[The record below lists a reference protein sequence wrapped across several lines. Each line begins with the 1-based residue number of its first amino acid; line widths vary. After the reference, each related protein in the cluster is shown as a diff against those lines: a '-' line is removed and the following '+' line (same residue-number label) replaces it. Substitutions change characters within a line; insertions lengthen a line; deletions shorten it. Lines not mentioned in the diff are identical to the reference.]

1 MPAEPTPTRVRRRAT
16 EACTFCRKRK
26 VRPTTP
32 PLPQFPS
39 HTWSE
44 IKCNGQKPKCIN
56 CQTYEKDCVYEPVP
70 DVTKAAGR
78 QRHQRTKTRSVK
90 ARTESP
96 ARQTSAPAASSNGDS
111 SEAASSSQQAVTT
124 RDGAQPRHQSWDPSP
139 RPMDSGVARVVV
151 LANGESTYHGRTSA
165 LFEDNAQERPV
176 EQEVQPRMP
185 DHWVERGLIA
195 EAAKQRQLEEIH
207 FAKGQLDFD
216 GVDPDLGMHL
226 LSLHWNRQHH
236 SFLITY
242 RPAFMRDMACGGPY
256 FSKLLLNA
264 IYFGSSKFSP
274 RLEVRKDVNDVR
286 TAGWR
291 YRERVRELVGGSLD
305 RSDITTIQALLVMT
319 NSLFALGD
327 ERSAA
332 WLYAGLAFRMLI
344 DLGLHVDLTNSHQFS
359 DEDLEIRRRV
369 FWGAFVV
376 DKIQSLYQ
384 GRPVTLK
391 ENDAMVP
398 IKFIDTYSE
407 LEFWQ
412 PFAYSTSRN
421 DYAGSPAYSISTFTA
436 LCKLS
441 IVMSDVMSTIYT
453 VRTTDQSPAELSKVL
468 DKLQKKLRDWH
479 TALPDH
485 LKPEVANAPDATVP
499 PPHVLSLHAMYHVL
513 VILLHRPFVADG
525 HLYNTFRS
533 ISVDSVIKCS
543 AAASSIC
550 SLLRAYHR
558 AFSVRRAPYLISYA
572 TYVAAT
578 IHCRI
583 AAKNGKGSAAY
594 VNLMTCLSRLN
605 RRIGYEGLENTGSA
619 QTETSPNQE
628 MQPVELSGSAVPSP
642 GSDWINID
650 GIIQSFLREGD
661 FNAGSEPTMYSQYP
675 QKIPQVDGE
684 HYLHTST
691 GQQPVYFPQGFP
703 AGGLNSF
710 PTPVPGAGDIEGGN
724 SWQQTSF
731 WPANQ
736 DAAFLE
742 DPIFGFNG
750 SSTDLPEKESEWGP
764 HLISAL
770 GSRNNDA
777 KQVDGVGG
785 GSSTTSKVA
794 VISLSSRED
803 ADVDFTF
810 VQVAVGKESVDFS
823 GNCGNMSSGVGPF
836 AVQER
841 LVTPKPGQTEID
853 VRIFNTNTSR
863 IIVETVELDRNGDFK
878 EDGDF
883 IIPGVKSPG
892 SEVKC
897 SFVDPAG
904 SMAGSLFPSG
914 QKQQWL
920 HVDPSSLLP
929 EMAPF
934 QIRATLIDAANPF
947 VMISAADFTG
957 ILGANAVPETQHALV
972 EAIRCQG
979 AVDMGLATSTKVA
992 GLTRGTPK
1000 IALLSSP
1007 TRRANNKTPD
1017 IYVQSYSM
1025 GLPHPTLQLTGAV
1038 CLGSAVSIQGT
1049 IAADLSATPI
1059 TDGPPTPERT
1069 PSPDMQGERKDT
1081 ANTRQIIIEHTIC
1094 DFHPPDPSK
1103 SFPTA

>member
-1 MPAEPTPTRVRRRAT
+1 MPADARTQPSPTRVRRRAT

-26 VRPTTP
+26 
-32 PLPQFPS
+32 
-39 HTWSE
+39 
-44 IKCNGQKPKCIN
+44 IKCNGQRPKCIN

-96 ARQTSAPAASSNGDS
+96 AAHARQTSAPANEAASSIGD
-111 SEAASSSQQAVTT
+111 SEAASERSSQQQVT
-124 RDGAQPRHQSWDPSP
+124 RDGAAAPRHQSWDPSDSAP

-274 RLEVRKDVNDVR
+274 RLEVRKDINDVR

-412 PFAYSTSRN
+412 PFAYSTSKN

-499 PPHVLSLHAMYHVL
+499 PPHVLSLHAMYNVL

-594 VNLMTCLSRLN
+594 VNLMTCLAVFKENQETNSAVQKAAVIIHRLMSKYGVVVDDLPDDALEAEPATKSRDQQPQQQLQKQQAQ
-605 RRIGYEGLENTGSA
+605 IGYEGLENTGNA

-628 MQPVELSGSAVPSP
+628 MHPVELSGSTVPSP

-661 FNAGSEPTMYSQYP
+661 FNSNEPTMYGQASYPGQQP

-703 AGGLNSF
+703 AGGMNSF
-710 PTPVPGAGDIEGGN
+710 TTPVPPGAGDIEGGN

-750 SSTDLPEKESEWGP
+750 SSTGE
-764 HLISAL
+764 
-770 GSRNNDA
+770 
-777 KQVDGVGG
+777 
-785 GSSTTSKVA
+785 
-794 VISLSSRED
+794 
-803 ADVDFTF
+803 
-810 VQVAVGKESVDFS
+810 
-823 GNCGNMSSGVGPF
+823 
-836 AVQER
+836 
-841 LVTPKPGQTEID
+841 
-853 VRIFNTNTSR
+853 
-863 IIVETVELDRNGDFK
+863 
-878 EDGDF
+878 
-883 IIPGVKSPG
+883 
-892 SEVKC
+892 
-897 SFVDPAG
+897 
-904 SMAGSLFPSG
+904 
-914 QKQQWL
+914 
-920 HVDPSSLLP
+920 
-929 EMAPF
+929 F
-934 QIRATLIDAANPF
+934 QY
-947 VMISAADFTG
+947 
-957 ILGANAVPETQHALV
+957 
-972 EAIRCQG
+972 
-979 AVDMGLATSTKVA
+979 MG
-992 GLTRGTPK
+992 R
-1000 IALLSSP
+1000 
-1007 TRRANNKTPD
+1007 
-1017 IYVQSYSM
+1017 
-1025 GLPHPTLQLTGAV
+1025 
-1038 CLGSAVSIQGT
+1038 
-1049 IAADLSATPI
+1049 
-1059 TDGPPTPERT
+1059 
-1069 PSPDMQGERKDT
+1069 
-1081 ANTRQIIIEHTIC
+1081 
-1094 DFHPPDPSK
+1094 
-1103 SFPTA
+1103 